1 MIDFYEELATKLSQA
16 PDLGRVT
23 RALARETVLR
33 QVMTE
38 TGESREI
45 VADMIDAMD
54 SMSEEAVLDLTDGE
68 PTTLRDALS
77 RYVERLNNLGNQK
90 REEIYANIADELD
103 TLLTYPWPVQQP
115 GVHVDLE
122 DNLERREG
130 EPHGYH
136 RRRTTETGYPLMG
149 SSDAER
155 EESHQR
161 AIRIQRQAMRDHVF
175 VGDGQYCEAM
185 LPTGVSG
192 SPETG
197 IIAMTAGCG
206 YGRDTHPDV
215 S

>member
-16 PDLGRVT
+16 PDLGRVAD
-23 RALARETVLR
+23 ALTRETVLR

-54 SMSEEAVLDLTDGE
+54 SMSEESMLDLTDGE

-77 RYVERLNNLGNQK
+77 RYVESLERYPNGVHTDTVAAELTALLNH
-90 REEIYANIADELD
+90 
-103 TLLTYPWPVQQP
+103 PWPAEQP

-122 DNLERREG
+122 DSLERREG
-130 EPHGYH
+130 EPQGYH

-161 AIRIQRQAMRDHVF
+161 GIRIQRQAMRDHVF
-175 VGDGQYCEAM
+175 VGDGRYCEAWRT
-185 LPTGVSG
+185 LTDR
-192 SPETG
+192 
-197 IIAMTAGCG
+197 MTAEGRLVMRDQCG
-206 YGRDTHPDV
+206 YGRDTHPDAV
-215 S
+215 